1 MHILYMLKFSSGKS
15 YVGQTVR
22 SIKRRMS
29 QHRRSVVLDSLL
41 PVHCAWRK
49 YGEPELVILAQVET
63 QEELHA
69 AEEAAIKNFNT
80 LSPNGYNVAHGGKTA
95 PSKNPEVAAKIAA
108 KATGRKVAD
117 TSRISEGVRRNWQD
131 EEYRQK
137 VSDGLKAAWTKEA
150 RQKRSEKSK
159 VFWEQRKASG
169 YVMSDETK
177 QKLATYTRTEET
189 RAKMSASAKLRPMPK
204 MDEAAMARQAAGVAR
219 SWADPEVRAKRMAA
233 MAAAWKRRKE
243 KKGHAVEEG
252 LQPEVDQLEHL
263 EGDEVGQAAEAGD
276 RDCA

>member
-1 MHILYMLKFSSGKS
+1 MHTLYMLKFSSGKS

-95 PSKNPEVAAKIAA
+95 PSKNPEVAAKISE

-131 EEYRQK
+131 PEYRRK
-137 VSDGLKAAWTKEA
+137 VSDGLKAAWTEEA
-150 RQKRSEKSK
+150 RKKRSEKFK
-159 VFWEQRKASG
+159 EIWEQRKASG
-169 YVMSDETK
+169 YVMSNETK
-177 QKLATYTRTEET
+177 QKLASYTRTAET
-189 RAKMSASAKLRPMPK
+189 KAKMSISAKQRPMPK

-219 SWADPEVRAKRMAA
+219 SWADPEIRAKRLAA
-233 MAAAWKRRKE
+233 MAAARERRKE
-243 KKGHAVEEG
+243 RATYAVEEG
-252 LQPEVDQLEHL
+252 LLE
-263 EGDEVGQAAEAGD
+263 ENDF
-276 RDCA
+276 